1 VGEFLVIIASFRAS
15 FWYSALAA
23 VTLMLGAA
31 ETVVGVTDTFKP
43 CPDRRGLYRP
53 NPMRGA
59 RPGLGAMQPPLKI
72 AAAR

>member
-1 VGEFLVIIASFRAS
+1 MEVDGM
-15 FWYSALAA
+15 
-23 VTLMLGAA
+23 LMLGAA